1 MSEHLT
7 VEKIRLYLSRQMKPA
22 ELLKADDHLAGCDLC
37 FKQIN
42 DSPNARKAAGFDF
55 LQSSPQDSEHLS
67 YEQLEH
73 YIDEKSDEIE
83 REIADVH
90 LQICPDCAAEM
101 NGLLEMRKLIDAD
114 ARNQTLSLPA
124 AGENAKPNQI
134 WSFFSGNYFPKF
146 SLAAFMV
153 LLAASL
159 LGAFWLLSRRNSTQ
173 VAVTSP
179 SNAVQPQNLPDS
191 AQTPTVIAQPNA
203 NDAAQNNINSET
215 NAIINLQNRTAPP
228 DAIESLPPQ
237 YQTEI
242 QRELADGHLDFP
254 REINQLN
261 NQTGK
266 LMSGG
271 TEEVPFALSSPI
283 GKIIQ
288 SNRPEFRWNELTGAE
303 GYIVSVTDENF
314 NKVASSPKISAA
326 AWQVDKP
333 LARNKIYLW
342 QVTAI
347 KNGEEIKSPVR
358 PAPDAKFKILDAAKS
373 NEIER
378 AKKQYGNSHLLL
390 GILYANAG
398 LLNEAEIEFQKLL
411 RKNPKSELARRLLRQ
426 VQSKR

>member
-7 VEKIRLYLSRQMKPA
+7 VEKIRLYLKRQMKPA
-22 ELLKADDHLAGCDLC
+22 ELLRADDHLAGCDLC
-37 FKQIN
+37 FKRIK
-42 DSPNARKAAGFDF
+42 DSLNAQKAAGFDF
-55 LQSSPQDSEHLS
+55 LQSSPEDSEHLS
-67 YEQLEH
+67 YKQLEN
-73 YIDEKSDEIE
+73 YIDEKSDKIE

-90 LQICPDCAAEM
+90 LQVCPDCAAEM

-114 ARNQTLSLPA
+114 ERNQTFSLPA
-124 AGENAKPNQI
+124 AGEKVKSNRI
-134 WSFFSGNYFPKF
+134 WSFFSGNYFPRF
-146 SLAAFMV
+146 SLAALA
-153 LLAASL
+153 LLLVASL
-159 LGAFWLLSRRNSTQ
+159 FGAFWLLRRQNSTE

-203 NDAAQNNINSET
+203 HDAAQNNINSET
-215 NAIINLQNRTAPP
+215 NAIISLQNRTAPP

-242 QRELADGHLDFP
+242 QRELADGRLDFP
-254 REINQLN
+254 RELNQLN

-271 TEEVPFALSSPI
+271 IEEVPFALSSPV

-303 GYIVSVTDENF
+303 GYIVNVYDENF
-314 NKVASSPKISAA
+314 NKAASSPKISAS
-326 AWQVDKP
+326 AWRVDKP

-347 KNGEEIKSPVR
+347 KNGEEIKSPAR
-358 PAPDAKFKILDAAKS
+358 PAPDAKFKILDAAQL

-378 AKKQYGNSHLLL
+378 AKRQYGNSHLLL

-398 LLNEAEIEFQKLL
+398 LINEAETEFQKLL
-411 RKNPKSELARRLLRQ
+411 RKNPKSELARKLLRQ